1 MYKARKNAFIWSMS
15 MNDIVTKSLEAIK
28 KAHDNALQFEPVY
41 TADVPYGKNQFLM
54 FIKPEIM
61 LKADNLKTKEMIEL
75 VLEKIKAFGLTIHD
89 VKALGSQYLD
99 QNNIIAQHYGVINK
113 LATDAKG
120 TLAQS
125 AKEKFKELYEKD
137 IDDVKVMG
145 GIEFLEAYPEFTPY
159 TADILWQAK
168 PSKKLAGG
176 TYIEDVRLDDETIY
190 LVNGFHPRQIH
201 HFTQKGRAIIIL
213 TLSGDTA
220 WEKVRDD
227 MIGNTFPEKAEAGSL
242 RGTFLAKKDF
252 FGLPEVTIANN
263 GVHLSAGPIEGLIEL
278 IRYNSDFSKNDLK
291 SAKDYPF
298 GQQLIAAFGE
308 AKTEEILANP
318 NVDVDGKQVSVFD
331 LTELKDADESIELLK
346 KYFA

>member
-1 MYKARKNAFIWSMS
+1 
-15 MNDIVTKSLEAIK
+15 MNDIVSKSLEAVK
-28 KAHDNALQFEPVY
+28 KAHNNTLGFEQIFS
-41 TADVPYGKNQFLM
+41 ADAPYGKNQFLM

-61 LKADNLKTKEMIEL
+61 LDSSKLKTKDMIEL
-75 VLEKIKAFGLTIHD
+75 VLEKIKEFGLTIHD
-89 VKALGSQYLD
+89 VKALGAEYLD

-137 IDDVKVMG
+137 VADVNLMG
-145 GIEFLEAYPEFTPY
+145 GIEFLKAYPEFTPY

-176 TYIEDVRLDDETIY
+176 TYVEDIKLDDETIY
-190 LVNGFHPRQIH
+190 LVNGFHARQIH

-213 TLSGDTA
+213 TLSGDTT

-227 MIGNTFPEKAEAGSL
+227 MIGNTFPEKAVGGSL
-242 RGTFLAKKDF
+242 RGTFLARKDE
-252 FGLPEVTIANN
+252 FGLPEVGIANN

-278 IRYNSDFSKNDLK
+278 IRYNSDFSAKNLK
-291 SAKDYPF
+291 TAKDYPF
-298 GQQLIAAFGE
+298 GQKLIETFGE
-308 AKTEEILANP
+308 ATTDKILSNP

-331 LTELKDADESIELLK
+331 LTELKDADEAVDILK

>member
-1 MYKARKNAFIWSMS
+1 
-15 MNDIVTKSLEAIK
+15 MNDIVNKSLEAVK
-28 KAHDNALQFEPVY
+28 KAQENTLQFQEIY
-41 TADVPYGKNQFLM
+41 SQDVPYGKNQFLM

-61 LKADNLKTKEMIEL
+61 LKEGNLKTKEMIEL
-75 VLEKIKAFGLTIHD
+75 VLEKIKEFGLTIHD
-89 VKALGSQYLD
+89 VKALGAKYLED
-99 QNNIIAQHYGVINK
+99 NNIIAQHYGVINK

-120 TLAQS
+120 TLAES

-137 IDDVKVMG
+137 INDVKVLG
-145 GIEFLEAYPEFTPY
+145 GIEFLEQYPEFTPY

-176 TYIEDVRLDDETIY
+176 TYVEDVRLDTETVY
-190 LVNGFHPRQIH
+190 LINGFHARQIH
-201 HFTQKGRAIIIL
+201 HFIQAGRGIIIL
-213 TLSGDTA
+213 TLSGDTN
-220 WEKVRDD
+220 WEQVRDD
-227 MIGNTFPEKAEAGSL
+227 MIGNTFPEKAVAGSL

-278 IRYNSDFSKNDLK
+278 IRYNSDFSSKNLK
-291 SAKDYPF
+291 SAKDYGF
-298 GQQLIAAFGE
+298 GQQLIATFGE
-308 AKTEEILANP
+308 ATTDKILSNP

-331 LTELKDADESIELLK
+331 LTELKNADETIEILK